1 MSNDTGFGLSDEPLA
16 DAISAQMHGR
26 SEADV
31 TRVVAITGL
40 LARLAFSD
48 RKFQKE
54 ERALVTQQLETV
66 KGLSDADR
74 KVILGA
80 LTINADTV
88 TEAAGK
94 RYAAALAALKD
105 KDLCLEVLRMLVD
118 VAAADGTVADNE
130 LWSVREA
137 ANDLGLSVED
147 FERAVDRL
155 KS

>member
-1 MSNDTGFGLSDEPLA
+1 MSNDNGFGFGEEPLA
-16 DAISAQMHGR
+16 DAISAQMNGR

-80 LTINADTV
+80 LTINVDTV

-94 RYAAALAALKD
+94 RYAGSLAALKD

-118 VAAADGTVADNE
+118 VASADGTVGDNE

-137 ANDLGLSVED
+137 ANDLGLTVED
-147 FERAVDRL
+147 FDRAVARL